1 MEEAKIVATITSTT
15 ILFWFMISINVSA
28 GLPDEKIVVITNNHT
43 NYLSIRCFSFDNDG
57 GDVKHL
63 NAMGT
68 FNITIKIRKFFPTS
82 TMFNCSTN
90 MGTFIAFKSS
100 YQCVGHS
107 EPCQW
112 RFDENYTYRY
122 DPKDKEWVLKEY
134 NPNYESL
141 ARGGVI
147 KGVKHYLQIYATT
160 QFSQTGSICADT
172 AAAPRTPQI
181 KVSSGADRDQGDAGR
196 GQGGAGRGGE
206 GGTGG
211 GQIGTGRGLGRKV
224 VNARGTLSESARNIS
239 SSQPRGGHTVLPHL
253 LLLLDTKGLQLV

>member
-63 NAMGT
+63 NAMGS
-68 FNITIKIRKFFPTS
+68 FNITVKIRKFFPTS

-122 DPKDKEWVLKEY
+122 DAKDKEWVLKEY

-147 KGVKHYLQIYATT
+147 KGYY
-160 QFSQTGSICADT
+160 
-172 AAAPRTPQI
+172 
-181 KVSSGADRDQGDAGR
+181 
-196 GQGGAGRGGE
+196 
-206 GGTGG
+206 
-211 GQIGTGRGLGRKV
+211 
-224 VNARGTLSESARNIS
+224 VN
-239 SSQPRGGHTVLPHL
+239 
-253 LLLLDTKGLQLV
+253 